1 MHPSV
6 PFKSQKIFNPAKITY
21 LIKPKISQIVFI
33 AQLQKHS
40 LPQNSIILIFEKQQ
54 PHKNPSKKKKKKKK
68 KNPIELHRA
77 NPYKRGSSAASKS
90 KNPRGLFPPVHN
102 LK

>member
-1 MHPSV
+1 MHLSV
-6 PFKSQKIFNPAKITY
+6 PFKSQKNFNPAKITY

-54 PHKNPSKKKKKKKK
+54 PHKNPSKKKKKKKNK
-68 KNPIELHRA
+68 PHRA
-77 NPYKRGSSAASKS
+77 PPCESVQKRIE
-90 KNPRGLFPPVHN
+90 RCE
-102 LK
+102 